1 MLAIYVIP
9 QHFSAF
15 SLSCHSLTESFN
27 LCISFWNLSW
37 SSALTRAQQLLR
49 WATVWPQYTWAEK
62 WGAAVPLSGGAGSPS
77 NTMWPVPSSI
87 SVPSGI
93 LIHPAVRPLH
103 RPKIGGYTPFGR
115 GAGSPSNTMST
126 GPGLPPHQVVSWSI
140 QPFGHN
146 RHGPKSGGCCAPF
159 WGSWVPISYNVASAK
174 AYLRT
179 KWHLDPPSRLATT
192 DIDRKFGGCV
202 PLEGSWVLI

>member
-9 QHFSAF
+9 QHFSTF
-15 SLSCHSLTESFN
+15 SLRCHSLTQSFN

-37 SSALTRAQQLLR
+37 SSVLTRAQQLLR

-62 WGAAVPLSGGAGSPS
+62 WGGDYCAPFWGGAGSPS
-77 NTMWPVPSSI
+77 KTMWPGPRSI

-126 GPGLPPHQVVSWSI
+126 GTGLPPHQVVSWSI

-146 RHGPKSGGCCAPF
+146 RHGPKSEWLLCPF
-159 WGSWVPISYNVASAK
+159 LGELGPNLTQCRLCQGLSPYQVASWS
-174 AYLRT
+174 T
-179 KWHLDPPSRLATT
+179 
-192 DIDRKFGGCV
+192 
-202 PLEGSWVLI
+202 